1 MKIRIEN
8 LKKTLDNNVIIEN
21 VNMEFE
27 SGNVYGLVGRNGS
40 GKTMIMKCLC
50 GLVKSEGDIYIN
62 DKKVDTSKRYLDSA
76 GILIETPGFIEHYSA
91 FDNLKELASI
101 KKIAT
106 DDDIKA
112 LLDEVGLDWQDK
124 KRVKKYSLG
133 MRQKL
138 GIAMA
143 FLEEPDL
150 IILDEP
156 FNALDEATE
165 KIVVEMIK
173 KRKDNGKLLIIT
185 SHDSSMIDELC
196 TKVYKIENHTSNLI
210 AG

>member
-1 MKIRIEN
+1 MKIKLEN
-8 LKKTLDNNVIIEN
+8 LEKKLDGNVIIEN

-27 SGNVYGLVGRNGS
+27 SGNIYGLVGRNGS

-50 GLVKSEGDIYIN
+50 GFMKSKGDIII
-62 DKKVDTSKRYLDSA
+62 DGVKVDTSKKYLDSV
-76 GILIETPGFIEHYSA
+76 GVLIETPGFIEHYSA

-101 KKIAT
+101 KKIAS
-106 DDDIKA
+106 DDEIKE
-112 LLDEVGLDWQDK
+112 LLNEVGLDWQDK
-124 KRVKKYSLG
+124 KKVKKYSLG

-143 FLEEPDL
+143 FLEEPEL

-165 KIVVEMIK
+165 AIVVEMIK
-173 KRKDNGKLLIIT
+173 KRKEAGKLIIIT
-185 SHDSSMIDELC
+185 CHDSSMIEELC
-196 TKVYKIENHTSNLI
+196 SKVYKIENHTAKLM
-210 AG
+210 